1 MPVLVT
7 GLCWY
12 CCCRDWGWCAGC
24 GAKRHH
30 KEVAKGPAA
39 ESRASWRCV
48 LSTFLFDAHPIILGV
63 MTTFGPTMKLRI
75 ATYNIHKGVSTLARE
90 PRVHALRAAIHDLQ
104 ADLVFL
110 QEVQGR
116 HDRHQQRFGHST
128 LGQRHWPQQAQHEF
142 LAGERLHA
150 AYGKNA
156 IYREGHHG
164 NALLSAFPILSA
176 LNNDVSD
183 HAFEQRGVLH
193 CVLQTPLMPLHC
205 FVVHFG
211 LFAGSRQRQTEALI
225 EVVRQHAGTDAPL
238 IIAGD
243 FNDWRNHLGDTLRE
257 QLGVIEV
264 FDERRSTPRLGS
276 LWRNLAGRTNVQR
289 FVPAR
294 TFPAALPWLRLDR
307 IYCRGFIVEQAQVLR
322 GQPWAQLSDHAP
334 ILAELRWHP

>member
-1 MPVLVT
+1 
-7 GLCWY
+7 
-12 CCCRDWGWCAGC
+12 
-24 GAKRHH
+24 
-30 KEVAKGPAA
+30 
-39 ESRASWRCV
+39 
-48 LSTFLFDAHPIILGV
+48 
-63 MTTFGPTMKLRI
+63 MKLRI
-75 ATYNIHKGVSTLARE
+75 ATYNIHKGMSATGRE
-90 PRVHALRAAIHDLQ
+90 PRVHALRSAIHDLQ

-116 HDRHQQRFGHST
+116 HDRLLQRFGQHPP
-128 LGQRHWPQQAQHEF
+128 GPKHWPQESQHEF
-142 LAGERLHA
+142 LAGAHLHT

-156 IYREGHHG
+156 IYRDGHHG
-164 NALLSAFPILSA
+164 NALLSAYPIVSA

-183 HAFEQRGVLH
+183 HAFEQRGILH
-193 CVLQTPLMPLHC
+193 CVLQTPQQDLHC
-205 FVVHFG
+205 YVVHLG
-211 LFAGSRQRQTEALI
+211 LFAGSRQRQTDALI
-225 EVVRQHAGTDAPL
+225 EVVQSTAGDSPI

-243 FNDWRNHLGDTLRE
+243 FNDWRNHLGDALRN

-322 GQPWAQLSDHAP
+322 GQPWSQLSDHAP
-334 ILAELRWHP
+334 ILAELRLDG